1 MLLHGDGALVYQ
13 QHLWEMRLYGRFV
26 ADYGDLGECPVQL
39 VSGCLSGV
47 ADLGMSTRWTS
58 QTQTRLVP
66 EPDAGFVQ
74 IQSQDRTSRWHLTH
88 QEVRPLPHGGRLGG
102 AKCYPKRG
110 PFFAP
115 LLLTENSLAAPKRG
129 PPCGPQNASGDGTTP
144 VAFWAHP
151 ARILACIIAS
161 GRRSLAGRPPS
172 VEFQRRR
179 NRYIHFFAAAPRAGR
194 HEAASF
200 GPPL

>member
-1 MLLHGDGALVYQ
+1 MAPDSPGSDTT
-13 QHLWEMRLYGRFV
+13 
-26 ADYGDLGECPVQL
+26 
-39 VSGCLSGV
+39 
-47 ADLGMSTRWTS
+47 STRRSPW
-58 QTQTRLVP
+58 
-66 EPDAGFVQ
+66 GVQ
-74 IQSQDRTSRWHLTH
+74 NDS
-88 QEVRPLPHGGRLGG
+88 
-102 AKCYPKRG
+102 KKG